1 MADPKEGP
9 MDPEVPT
16 PWFEDYAEDE
26 EGFDIDEFD
35 LTSSPN
41 DFNIGTIFD
50 FIESGAVTI
59 PAFQRNFIWDQP
71 RASKL
76 IESLILGLPVPQV
89 FLFEKTRNVFQVI
102 DGQQRLMSI
111 YYFMKGRFPLR
122 EKRVE
127 LRDIFEQKSKIPQ
140 RILDDDDYFTDFS
153 LKLPTRFQ
161 VTESRFQG
169 LTFATLDQ
177 YQNQFRLRPVRVVII
192 RQNKESLDDSAI
204 YEIFSRLNTG
214 GVNLTPQEI
223 RTCMFQSTFY
233 ETLSRL
239 NLEPKW
245 RRLLGKPSPDLHLKD
260 VEILLRA
267 FALLIDGDNYK
278 PSMIRFLNSFS
289 KKSGANTPDKNDY
302 LARLFEA
309 FLART
314 KTLPED
320 VFFNPE
326 THRFGIGLFEACF
339 AAGCKSAFA
348 SQNTEVAKIDPD
360 RIGRLLR
367 DKEFSAASYGGT
379 TSLINVRKRLAL
391 AERLML
397 A

>member
-1 MADPKEGP
+1 MSDPVP
-9 MDPEVPT
+9 RPAIPEVPT

-89 FLFEKTRNVFQVI
+89 FLFEKERNVFQVI

-127 LRDIFEQKSKIPQ
+127 LRDIFEEKSQIPQ
-140 RILDDDDYFTDFS
+140 KILEDDDYFTEFK

-161 VTESRFQG
+161 VNESRFQG
-169 LTFATLDQ
+169 LTYATLDQ
-177 YQNQFRLRPVRVVII
+177 YQNQFKLRPVRVVII

-239 NLEPKW
+239 NLDPKW
-245 RRLLGKPSPDLHLKD
+245 RRLLGRASPDLHLKD

-278 PSMIRFLNSFS
+278 PSMVRFLNSFS
-289 KKSGANTPDKNDY
+289 KKSGVNTPEKNEY
-302 LARLFEA
+302 LRRLFEA
-309 FLART
+309 FLVRT

-320 VFFNPE
+320 AFFNPE
-326 THRFGIGLFEACF
+326 TNRFGIGLFEACF
-339 AAGCKSAFA
+339 AVLCKSAFA
-348 SQNTEVAKIDPD
+348 SQSTEIAKIDPV

-379 TSLINVRKRLAL
+379 TSLVNVRKRLAL
-391 AERLML
+391 AEKIML
-397 A
+397 G